1 MSRADFSIIVPNGD
15 CLEYLDDI
23 HQYLVNG
30 ICIPSITQVLSHRFG
45 NKYAGIA
52 RETLEKAAEYGTGV
66 HAAIEGYAREGW
78 LAEETRGFEAELR
91 NFEWL
96 QKQFEFKIVKTEL
109 PVILYDYE
117 EPIAAGRLDLLM
129 ETRGVKS
136 IADIKTT
143 STLDKEYLG
152 CQLNLY
158 RRAFMQTYVDPI
170 LALDAI
176 HLRRKVVRRFVPIPI
191 NEELTDEIIN
201 EFLMLKKKENEE

>member
-1 MSRADFSIIVPNGD
+1 MSRADFSITVPNGD

-66 HAAIEGYAREGW
+66 HAAIEGYARDGW

-117 EPIAAGRLDLLM
+117 EPIAAGRLDLLL

-158 RRAFMQTYVDPI
+158 RRAFMQTYGDLI
-170 LALDAI
+170 LSLDAI
-176 HLRRKVVRRFVPIPI
+176 HLRRKDVRRYVPIPI
-191 NEELTDEIIN
+191 NDDLTDELIN
-201 EFLMLKKKENEE
+201 EFLTIKKKEIER